1 MKFAVATEV
10 TTVAPGRY
18 TAEIQPGWDI
28 FGVTNGGFLLAIMA
42 RAMTEESGGRSVVGI
57 TGRYVNPARP
67 GEVTMEVETLKEGRS
82 LSTLQGV
89 MRDGDRPLMT
99 ASASMGSDGAAMGP
113 HLLSHGGP
121 PDLPPPEDCVRLV
134 PVEGSPIPPQF
145 TTDVEIRLHP
155 EDVAGFGSASRDRPV
170 EVRGWLRLPNESI
183 DHGGL
188 VFVAD
193 AFPPAIFNSGLP
205 VGWTPTIDLA
215 VQVRDQG
222 PHELVACRFT
232 TRQVTGSLL
241 EEDGEVWDTHGNL
254 VAMSRQLAL
263 VPAGR
268 S

>member
-1 MKFAVATEV
+1 MKFAGSTEV
-10 TTVAPGRY
+10 TNTAPGRY

-57 TGRYVNPARP
+57 SGRYVNPARP
-67 GEVTMEVETLKEGRS
+67 GQVTMNIETLKEGRS
-82 LSTLQGV
+82 LSTLQGL
-89 MRDGDRPLMT
+89 MRTEDRPLMT
-99 ASASMGSDGAAMGP
+99 VNASMGSDGAARGP

-121 PDLPPPEDCVRLV
+121 PKLPAPEDCVRLV

-145 TTDVEIRLHP
+145 TAHVDIRLHP
-155 EDVAGFGSASRDRPV
+155 DDVATFGSDVRGGPA
-170 EVRGWLRLPNESI
+170 EVRGWLRLPEESI
-183 DHGGL
+183 DAAGL

-215 VQVRDQG
+215 VQVRHKG
-222 PHELVACRFT
+222 PHDLVACRFT

-241 EEDGEVWDTHGNL
+241 EEDGEVWDREGNL